1 MAVGNT
7 LNMGFDIE
15 AGKNGSGFCDW
26 LVCNDDTS
34 TAQSASDLLGP
45 GGIDDSVFHW
55 VKLAPGTT
63 RVYIRCRYDDG
74 TSAVATS
81 PIVRLFGA
89 VSDPQTVAEASNKFR
104 RLDNADWNAS
114 GVTLTLVAN
123 GTGVHHDGTDFYSDE
138 PTLSGYDA
146 LGCRYVGVAIE
157 TASSITPDTN
167 PVVEIFGTN

>member
-1 MAVGNT
+1 MPVGNT
-7 LNMGFDIE
+7 LSLGMDIE
-15 AGKNGSGFCDW
+15 AGKTGSGYTDFV
-26 LVCNDDTS
+26 VCNEDTS

-55 VKLAPGTT
+55 VRLAPGVT
-63 RVYIRCRYDDG
+63 RVFIRCRYDDG

-81 PIVRLFGA
+81 PVVRVFGA
-89 VSDPQTVAEASNKFR
+89 TQDPQTTTEASNKFR
-104 RLDNADWNAS
+104 RLDNVDWNAA

-123 GTGVHHDGTDFYSDE
+123 GTGVHHDGTDYYSDE

-146 LGCRYVGVAIE
+146 LGCKYVGVAIE

-167 PVVEIFGTN
+167 PVVEIFGVN